1 MNQLLVCSFL
11 LAIASSYASVVPAP
25 SYVVSVQGDDDGAII
40 CGGVLIDKRFVLTTA
55 QCLAF
60 YNPERLV
67 VSVNDGAQII
77 KLASYTFASN
87 FDFVTMEDNIGL
99 MRLAEPANANV
110 IKVAEQQPKTGANG
124 VAYSW
129 GANHRLDSVGV
140 KLVSTGDCAS
150 GKYGWSEDEI
160 FNTMV
165 CGLVKNNKSCVP
177 RFGNP
182 VVSNNKLVG
191 LTSWGGCGNNGKAAI
206 LTDVPSLRSWID
218 SAIKKLEQ

>member
-1 MNQLLVCSFL
+1 MNKLLVCSFL
-11 LAIASSYASVVPAP
+11 LVVASSYASVVPAP

-40 CGGVLIDKRFVLTTA
+40 CGGVLIDERTVLTTA

-77 KLASYTFASN
+77 ELASYTFN
-87 FDFVTMEDNIGL
+87 PRFDFVTMEDNIGL
-99 MRLAEPANANV
+99 LRLAEPANANV
-110 IKVAEQQPKTGANG
+110 IEVAEQQPKTGASG

-129 GANHRLDSVGV
+129 GANHKLDSVDV
-140 KLVSTGDCAS
+140 ELVSTTDCDS
-150 GKYGWSEDEI
+150 DEYGWSDQMYK
-160 FNTMV
+160 TMI
-165 CGLVKNNKSCVP
+165 CGVVKNNKSCVP

-191 LTSWGGCGNNGKAAI
+191 LTSFGCGTNGKAAI

-218 SAIKKLEQ
+218 SALKKLEQ